1 MAKGHIVV
9 GRNSL
14 QKESR
19 TREVMMGQSNIGG
32 NAVQRRDESL
42 GLATGVIKPERC
54 THGAFDSHRFHQW
67 LGAVMACTHG
77 NPQFV
82 EKHAGVIMVCIA
94 NQERYNGT
102 LTRRSAEN
110 THPWNLHHLGR
121 SPTQAIHAHGRR

>member
-1 MAKGHIVV
+1 
-9 GRNSL
+9 
-14 QKESR
+14 
-19 TREVMMGQSNIGG
+19 
-32 NAVQRRDESL
+32 
-42 GLATGVIKPERC
+42 
-54 THGAFDSHRFHQW
+54 
-67 LGAVMACTHG
+67 MACTHG

-121 SPTQAIHAHGRR
+121 SPLKQFMLMGGDSVNPDTFQIIQTCEKAAISSKIRRPGLEFERQFGIGRLLKLTYAKSFRRHPW